1 MPIIKSTSEVD
12 GEQVDIY
19 IEVDQEPE
27 VSDSDNPYQDTR
39 ENIAQKSIKEVGN
52 VFGEGLALSRKCAA
66 QVVNSVNQMN
76 ETVKPNEFEVQLA
89 IKLSTEAG
97 AILTKFGGEA
107 QMQVTMKWKLKE
119 KPNII

>member
-1 MPIIKSTSEVD
+1 MPIIKSTSKVD

-27 VSDSDNPYQDTR
+27 VSDSDNPYRDTR
-39 ENIAQKSIKEVGN
+39 ENTAQKSIKAMGN
-52 VFGEGLALSRKCAA
+52 VFGDGLALSRKCAA
-66 QVVNSVNQMN
+66 QVVHSVNQMHD
-76 ETVKPNEFEVQLA
+76 TVKPNEFEVQLA

-107 QMQVTMKWKLKE
+107 QMQVTMKWTLKE
-119 KPNII
+119 KPKQP

>member
-19 IEVDQEPE
+19 IEVDQVPE
-27 VSDSDNPYQDTR
+27 VSDSGDIYQNAR
-39 ENIAQKSIKEVGN
+39 ENTAQKSIKAMGDA
-52 VFGEGLALSRKCAA
+52 FGEGLALSRKCAA
-66 QVVNSVNQMN
+66 QVVNSVNQMHD
-76 ETVKPNEFEVQLA
+76 TVKPNEFEVQLA